1 MKNSHSEIISKLPE
15 DKLYFLCLVGTLMAS
30 IAHVDNHLDPAEKKA
45 LKVCLSEQ
53 FSLKGKELALLFEVV
68 EEQGRKDF
76 DFHEVISE
84 INQLTSY
91 NDRLHFMECLFAVA
105 AADGEIS
112 HDEAE
117 EIRKVTKAM
126 RISHDIFIKA
136 KVRAKKAIK

>member
-1 MKNSHSEIISKLPE
+1 
-15 DKLYFLCLVGTLMAS
+15 
-30 IAHVDNHLDPAEKKA
+30 
-45 LKVCLSEQ
+45 
-53 FSLKGKELALLFEVV
+53 
-68 EEQGRKDF
+68 
-76 DFHEVISE
+76 
-84 INQLTSY
+84 
-91 NDRLHFMECLFAVA
+91 MECLFAVA